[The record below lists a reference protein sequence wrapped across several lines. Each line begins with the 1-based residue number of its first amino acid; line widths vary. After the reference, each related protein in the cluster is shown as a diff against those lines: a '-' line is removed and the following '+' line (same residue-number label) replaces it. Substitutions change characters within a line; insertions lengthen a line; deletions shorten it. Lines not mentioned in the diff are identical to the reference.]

1 MIDKTMEVPGKYSDQ
16 VINWALSHGLRLIV
30 IIIIFVALMSILRFA
45 LKKFIAFSLRKE
57 EEGSEKEKR
66 VQTMTRVLYT
76 AGGII
81 LIVTGLMTM
90 ISELG
95 IPAWPVGL
103 LIALRYL
110 LSPLSLWA
118 GHRSDTKPLFGSYRT
133 SYIWFARGLMVI
145 SFPLLGVSLGRLSL
159 DQGDPFGWGAALA
172 SFLLYGLGTLI
183 SGSPFLALV
192 RDSAPP
198 RKQGLAISIVET
210 VAYQLYGEPI
220 RINAICP
227 GLIQTGMT
235 RPVFDMAQE
244 RGTLDRIGQINPTR
258 RAGQPEEIGQM
269 ACFLLSDRASYVNGQ
284 AIAVDGGLSASHP
297 WAFPRQQG

>member
-1 MIDKTMEVPGKYSDQ
+1 MGMLEGK
-16 VINWALSHGLRLIV
+16 RLI
-30 IIIIFVALMSILRFA
+30 ITGAGSGIGRAT
-45 LKKFIAFSLRKE
+45 SLLAAR
-57 EEGSEKEKR
+57 EGAAVMAVDLADS
-66 VQTMTRVLYT
+66 VQETAKAITD
-76 AGGII
+76 AGG
-81 LIVTGLMTM
+81 
-90 ISELG
+90 
-95 IPAWPVGL
+95 
-103 LIALRYL
+103 
-110 LSPLSLWA
+110 
-118 GHRSDTKPLFGSYRT
+118 
-133 SYIWFARGLMVI
+133 
-145 SFPLLGVSLGRLSL
+145 
-159 DQGDPFGWGAALA
+159 
-172 SFLLYGLGTLI
+172 
-183 SGSPFLALV
+183 
-192 RDSAPP
+192 
-198 RKQGLAISIVET
+198 QGLALQADVSDEDAVQGFIAEAVSAYGGLDGIYANAGIGGGGKPMLELSVEDWQRTLGVNTIGVFLAVKHAVPELKKSGGGAILCTASVAGLRANAGGVDYSASKAGVISIVQT